1 MFVISFASE
10 RASADHPI
18 PAPTGVDAWIEYD
31 RGGGLT
37 GLNLD
42 FNFNPDTR
50 EDGLKVVGTY
60 RIDVRYRRNSNT
72 AWNSDYFGYD
82 RSSEWPANT
91 NAWQPY
97 IEYTN
102 TSHPCPVN
110 VVNPD
115 DDPVIT
121 KKNRECSIATVWPK
135 NGVGEY
141 QARIVPISPTSF
153 RPGQDP
159 ASAGHEGTPSRTIS
173 SLAIEEKPGVAN
185 IQTATGVADPG
196 NATRGGINL
205 AWGQADR
212 AAEYIVQWATADS
225 GIFGHPDYESEF
237 EDDVRSAVI
246 GGLQPNTAYLV
257 RVIAV
262 AQFGRQGDP
271 SNVVEVTTRGTR
283 TTTTT
288 PPPTTRTL
296 QQLMA
301 VFDTDRNGVLS
312 KAEADAAIA
321 GPNALTNKT
330 ELYILLDFYFSQG
343 N

>member
-1 MFVISFASE
+1 M
-10 RASADHPI
+10 
-18 PAPTGVDAWIEYD
+18 
-31 RGGGLT
+31 
-37 GLNLD
+37 
-42 FNFNPDTR
+42 
-50 EDGLKVVGTY
+50 KVVGTY
-60 RIDVRYRRNSNT
+60 RIDVRYRRDSST
-72 AWNSDYFGYD
+72 TWNNEFYD
-82 RSSEWPANT
+82 HDRASEWPNNT

-97 IEYTN
+97 AYYTN

-115 DDPVIT
+115 DDPLIT
-121 KKNRECSIATVWPK
+121 KKNRECSIATVWPV

-141 QARIVPISPTSF
+141 QARIVPISPSSF

-159 ASAGHEGTPSRTIS
+159 DSAGHEGTPSRTIS
-173 SLAIEEKPGVAN
+173 SIGIEEKPGVPN
-185 IQTATGVADPG
+185 LTATGIADP
-196 NATRGGINL
+196 NEATKGGINL

-212 AAEYIVQWATADS
+212 AAGYIIQWAEADS
-225 GIFGHPDYESEF
+225 GGFSNSRYELRVEGGN
-237 EDDVRSAVI
+237 VNSAGI
-246 GGLQPNTAYLV
+246 GDLDPNTAYLV

-262 AQFGRQGDP
+262 AQFGRQADP
-271 SNVVEVTTRGTR
+271 SNVVEVTTRGTG

-301 VFDTDRNGVLS
+301 VFDTDTNGVLS

-330 ELYILLDFYFSQG
+330 ELYILLDFYFSQR